1 MEAETSD
8 LGTYVGMTTGGDKN
22 APKRSRARVVRGRHL
37 SSVACTMIGIS
48 EAGARLIF
56 RVKKEIPD
64 LFTIDMPG
72 HGRRKCRVIWRGDK
86 DIGMA
91 FEPVKSRRA
100 RRPSQTAIG

>member
-1 MEAETSD
+1 
-8 LGTYVGMTTGGDKN
+8 MTTDGDKH
-22 APKRSRARVVRGRHL
+22 APKRSRARVVRGRRL
-37 SSVACTMIGIS
+37 RSVACTMIGIS

-72 HGRRKCRVIWRGDK
+72 HGRRKCRVVWRGDM

-91 FEPVKSRRA
+91 FEPVKPRRA
-100 RRPSQTAIG
+100 RKPSQPAIG